1 MKKLLKD
8 LKAEFQTFE
17 DAQLL
22 VAVSGGMDSMLMAEL
37 LLRAKI
43 PFAVAHV
50 NYQLRGK
57 DSEKD
62 EQFVKAYCKKNK
74 LTFHCAQAGDLWKES
89 KNNLQERARDFR
101 YTYFQQLQDEF
112 GYTTVVLAHHANDQ
126 LETVLQHLV
135 RGSGLKGLLGMKR
148 HTSTKWR
155 PLLDLSKKELEGFAK
170 EIKLK
175 WREDASNS
183 SNIYGR
189 NKIRNKVVPILEEL
203 NPNILQTLSNS
214 IEIWE
219 EQHSIVQESL
229 QNWLEQNVVMKG
241 ENELLSIEAVQNH
254 YAPRQV
260 LWEWLNLFEFT
271 TGEIDEILKLQ
282 KTGAKV
288 SNTTYAVARDRDNYV
303 LHSLQSDMPLD
314 ESKYEVDILPAK
326 GYEIEK
332 DPKVMQLNADKLRF
346 PLEIRAYEAGDKIR
360 SLGMKGMKK
369 VSDVLV
375 QAKIAMN
382 EKKNY
387 PVLVSQDEIVA
398 VIGLCI
404 SEDYKLDDSA
414 KKVFVMRL
422 T

>member
-1 MKKLLKD
+1 MKQLLKN
-8 LKAEFQTFE
+8 LKAEFQTIE
-17 DAQLL
+17 EAKLL

-74 LTFHCAQAGDLWKES
+74 LTFHCAHAGDLWKAS

-101 YTYFQQLQDEF
+101 YNYFQQLQDEF
-112 GYTTVVLAHHANDQ
+112 GYTHVVLAHHANDQ
-126 LETVLQHLV
+126 LETVLQHLI

-148 HTSTKWR
+148 HTHNKWR
-155 PLLDLSKKELEGFAK
+155 PLLEISKKELEGYAK
-170 EIKLK
+170 ELKLK

-183 SNIYGR
+183 SSIYGR
-189 NKIRNKVVPILEEL
+189 NKIRNKVVPILEEM

-219 EQHSIVQESL
+219 EQHAIVQESL
-229 QNWLEQNVVMKG
+229 QSWLDQNVVLKG
-241 ENELLSIEAVQNH
+241 ENELLSIAAVNNH
-254 YAPRQV
+254 YAPRQIM
-260 LWEWLNLFEFT
+260 WEWLNLFEFT
-271 TGEIDEILKLQ
+271 TGEIEEILKLQ

-288 SNTTYAVARDRDNYV
+288 SNATYAVARDRDNYV
-303 LHSLQSDMPLD
+303 LYALKSEMTLD
-314 ESKYEVDILPAK
+314 ESNYEVDIVPAK

-332 DPKVMQLNADKLRF
+332 DSKVVQLNADKLRF
-346 PLEIRAYEAGDKIR
+346 PLEIRPFEPGDKIR

-375 QAKIAMN
+375 QAKIPLN

-387 PVLVSQDEIVA
+387 PVLVSKKEIVA
-398 VIGLCI
+398 VIGLCV
-404 SEDYKLDDSA
+404 SEDYKIDATA

>member
-8 LKAEFQTFE
+8 LKAEYQTFE

-37 LLRAKI
+37 LLKAKI

-62 EQFVKAYCKKNK
+62 EQFVKAYCKKHK
-74 LTFHCAQAGDLWKES
+74 LTFHCAHAGDLWKES

-155 PLLDLSKKELEGFAK
+155 PLLSISKKDLEAFAK
-170 EIKLK
+170 ELKLK
-175 WREDASNS
+175 WREDASNKS
-183 SNIYGR
+183 SVYGR

-203 NPNILQTLSNS
+203 NPNILQTLNNS

-229 QNWLEQNVVMKG
+229 QNWLEENVELKG
-241 ENELLSIEAVQNH
+241 ESELLSIAAVHNH
-254 YAPRQV
+254 YAPRQIM
-260 LWEWLNLFEFT
+260 WEWLNLFEFT

-288 SNTTYAVARDRDNYV
+288 SNATYAVARDRDHYV
-303 LHSLQSDMPLD
+303 LHALQSEMPLD
-314 ESKYEVDILPAK
+314 ESKYDVDIVPAK

-332 DPKVMQLNADKLRF
+332 DPKVVQLNADKLRF
-346 PLEIRAYEAGDKIR
+346 PLEIRAYEPGDKIR
-360 SLGMKGMKK
+360 SLGMKGLKK

-387 PVLVSQDEIVA
+387 PVLVSKDEIVA

-404 SEDYKLDDSA
+404 SEDYKLDAAA
-414 KKVFVMRL
+414 KNVFVMRL

>member
-17 DAQLL
+17 EAQLL
-22 VAVSGGMDSMLMAEL
+22 VAVSGGMDSMLLAEL

-74 LTFHCAQAGDLWKES
+74 LTFHCAHAGDLWKES

-112 GYTTVVLAHHANDQ
+112 GYTKVVLAHHANDQ

-148 HTSTKWR
+148 HTSNKWR
-155 PLLDLSKKELEGFAK
+155 PLLEISKKELEGYAK
-170 EIKLK
+170 ELKLK
-175 WREDASNS
+175 WREDASNNS
-183 SNIYGR
+183 TVYGR
-189 NKIRNKVVPILEEL
+189 NKIRNKVVPILEEM

-219 EQHSIVQESL
+219 EQHAIVQESL
-229 QNWLEQNVVMKG
+229 QSWLDQNIVLKG
-241 ENELLSIEAVQNH
+241 ENELLSIEAVHNH
-254 YAPRQV
+254 YAPRQIM
-260 LWEWLNLFEFT
+260 WEWLNLFEFT

-288 SNTTYAVARDRDNYV
+288 SNATYAVARDRGNFV
-303 LHSLQSDMPLD
+303 LYALKSEMHLD
-314 ESKYEVDILPAK
+314 ESNYEVDIVPAK
-326 GYEIEK
+326 GYTIEK
-332 DPKVMQLNADKLRF
+332 DAKVVQLNADKLRF
-346 PLEIRAYEAGDKIR
+346 PLEIRRFEPGDKIR

-375 QAKIAMN
+375 QAKIPLN
-382 EKKNY
+382 EK
-387 PVLVSQDEIVA
+387 
-398 VIGLCI
+398 IGR
-404 SEDYKLDDSA
+404 A
-414 KKVFVMRL
+414 HV
-422 T
+422 

>member
-1 MKKLLKD
+1 MKQLLKN
-8 LKAEFQTFE
+8 LKAEFQTIE
-17 DAQLL
+17 EAQLL

-74 LTFHCAQAGDLWKES
+74 LTFHCAHAGDLWKES

-101 YTYFQQLQDEF
+101 YNYFQQLQDEF
-112 GYTTVVLAHHANDQ
+112 GYTHVVLAHHANDQ

-148 HTSTKWR
+148 HTHNKWR
-155 PLLDLSKKELEGFAK
+155 PLLEISKKELEGYAK
-170 EIKLK
+170 ELKLK

-183 SNIYGR
+183 SSVYGR
-189 NKIRNKVVPILEEL
+189 NKIRNKVVPILEEM

-219 EQHSIVQESL
+219 EQHAIVQESL
-229 QNWLEQNVVMKG
+229 QSWLDQNVVLKG
-241 ENELLSIEAVQNH
+241 ENELLSIATVNNH
-254 YAPRQV
+254 YAPRQIM
-260 LWEWLNLFEFT
+260 WEWLNLFEFT
-271 TGEIDEILKLQ
+271 TGEIEEILKLQ

-288 SNTTYAVARDRDNYV
+288 SNATYAVARDRDNYI
-303 LHSLQSDMPLD
+303 LYALKSEMTLD
-314 ESKYEVDILPAK
+314 ESNYEVDIVPAK

-332 DPKVMQLNADKLRF
+332 DSKVVQLNADKLRF
-346 PLEIRAYEAGDKIR
+346 PLEIRPFEPGDKIR

-375 QAKIAMN
+375 QAKIPLN

-387 PVLVSQDEIVA
+387 PVLVSKKEIVA
-398 VIGLCI
+398 VIGLCV
-404 SEDYKLDDSA
+404 SEDYKIDATA

>member
-17 DAQLL
+17 EAQLL

-37 LLRAKI
+37 LLCAKI

-74 LTFHCAQAGDLWKES
+74 LSFHCAHAGDLWKES

-112 GYTTVVLAHHANDQ
+112 GYTHVVLAHHANDQ

-148 HTSTKWR
+148 QTSNKWR
-155 PLLDLSKKELEGFAK
+155 PLLELSKKDLEGFAK
-170 EIKLK
+170 ELKLK
-175 WREDASNS
+175 WREDASNNS
-183 SNIYGR
+183 TVYGR
-189 NKIRNKVVPILEEL
+189 NKLRKKVVPILEEL

-214 IEIWE
+214 IQIWE
-219 EQHSIVQESL
+219 EQYSIVQESL
-229 QNWLEQNVVMKG
+229 QNWLEQNIVIHG
-241 ENELLSIEAVQNH
+241 ENELLSISAVNDH
-254 YAPRQV
+254 FAPRQI

-271 TGEIDEILKLQ
+271 TGEIEEILKLQ

-288 SNTTYAVARDRDNYV
+288 SNATYAVARDRDNYV
-303 LHSLQSDMPLD
+303 LHALKSEMPLD
-314 ESKYEVDILPAK
+314 ESKYEVDIVPAK

-332 DPKVMQLNADKLRF
+332 DSKVMQLNADKLRF
-346 PLEIRAYEAGDKIR
+346 PLEIRAYEPGDKIR

-375 QAKIAMN
+375 QAKVPMN
-382 EKKNY
+382 EKKNF
-387 PVLVSQDEIVA
+387 PVLVSQNEIVA

-404 SEDYKLDDSA
+404 SEDYKLDDTA
-414 KKVFVMRL
+414 ENVFVMRL

>member
-1 MKKLLKD
+1 MKNTIKE
-8 LKAEFQTFE
+8 LKAEFNGFE

-37 LLRAKI
+37 LLKAKI

-57 DSEKD
+57 ESDKD
-62 EQFVKAYCKKNK
+62 EKFVKAYCKKNK

-112 GYTTVVLAHHANDQ
+112 GYTHVVLAHHANDQ

-148 HTSTKWR
+148 HTSNKWR
-155 PLLDLSKKELEGFAK
+155 PLLELSKKELEGFAK
-170 EIKLK
+170 ELKLK
-175 WREDASNS
+175 WREDASN
-183 SNIYGR
+183 NATVYGR
-189 NKIRNKVVPILEEL
+189 NKLRKKVVPILEEL

-214 IEIWE
+214 IQIWE

-229 QNWLEQNVVMKG
+229 QNWLEQNVVLQG
-241 ENELLSIEAVQNH
+241 ENEMLSIEAVHNH
-254 YAPRQV
+254 YAPRQI

-271 TGEIDEILKLQ
+271 TGEIDEVLKLK

-288 SNTTYAVARDRDNYV
+288 SNTTYAVARDRDNFI
-303 LHSLQSDMPLD
+303 LHALKSEMPLD
-314 ESKYEVDILPAK
+314 ESKYEVDIVPAK

-332 DPKVMQLNADKLRF
+332 DAKVMQLNADKLRF
-346 PLEIRAYEAGDKIR
+346 PLEIREYEAGDKIR

-387 PVLVSQDEIVA
+387 PVLVSNDEIVA

-404 SEDYKLDDSA
+404 SEDYKLDDTAES
-414 KKVFVMRL
+414 VFVMRL

>member
-1 MKKLLKD
+1 M
-8 LKAEFQTFE
+8 
-17 DAQLL
+17 
-22 VAVSGGMDSMLMAEL
+22 
-37 LLRAKI
+37 
-43 PFAVAHV
+43 
-50 NYQLRGK
+50 
-57 DSEKD
+57 
-62 EQFVKAYCKKNK
+62 
-74 LTFHCAQAGDLWKES
+74 
-89 KNNLQERARDFR
+89 
-101 YTYFQQLQDEF
+101 
-112 GYTTVVLAHHANDQ
+112 
-126 LETVLQHLV
+126 
-135 RGSGLKGLLGMKR
+135 
-148 HTSTKWR
+148 
-155 PLLDLSKKELEGFAK
+155 EGFAK

-183 SNIYGR
+183 SNVYGR

-229 QNWLEQNVVMKG
+229 QNWLEQIVVLKG
-241 ENELLSIEAVQNH
+241 ENEMLSIEAVHNH
-254 YAPRQV
+254 YAPRQI

-271 TGEIDEILKLQ
+271 TGEIEEILKLQ

-288 SNTTYAVARDRDNYV
+288 SNATYAVARDRDNFV
-303 LHSLQSDMPLD
+303 LHALQSDMPLD

-346 PLEIRAYEAGDKIR
+346 PLEIRAYEPGDKIR

-375 QAKIAMN
+375 QAKIPMN

-387 PVLVSQDEIVA
+387 PVLVSKDEIVA

-404 SEDYKLDDSA
+404 SEDYKIEASA